1 MLNVDL
7 THGLAILLLG
17 IFPRETRT
25 RVHIK
30 PCTQMVT
37 AALFIIAPERKQPK
51 CVTTGEYR
59 QGIQHSERHY
69 SALKRNNVSI
79 YVTTMHLSDE
89 KISIQNI

>member
-1 MLNVDL
+1 M
-7 THGLAILLLG
+7 
-17 IFPRETRT
+17 RT
-25 RVHIK
+25 CVHIK

-37 AALFIIAPERKQPK
+37 AALFIIAPKRKQPK
-51 CVTTGEYR
+51 RVTTGELR

-69 SALKRNNVSI
+69 SALRRNNISI